1 MKNKIIISSILT
13 IAMCFSLIAGSTLAL
28 FTSQSEVNVAV
39 TSGKVSVVAYVED
52 SSLSTSSLGVA
63 QENGRF
69 ANGGTANIVTEN
81 GTQKLEL
88 INLTPGDVASF
99 LMKVENKSTVDFQ
112 YRFTWSVEG
121 ELYEHLTATVNGT
134 KIENGKTAWADWSG
148 ANVQDFQIHVSL
160 PQDAGNEAQGK
171 TAKISFTVEAMQK
184 NAVSLVLL
192 NGAKQNSLEDALAS
206 ANDGDTLAIYGEQ
219 TPFVV
224 EKDITVQLNGVDI
237 YATEGHAI
245 EVRSNATIDV
255 VRDSHLTG
263 GKNGSAIYVAEGAK
277 LTLTGKALT
286 AVANGGKDYV
296 AGKPQYS
303 SDDNATAWAD
313 TGASAIGGKGDIT
326 ITNMVGLT
334 ALGYG
339 VHGAGIGG
347 ESKNITIV
355 STTIEMVRGGFIN
368 ETNIHT
374 DEKYLKSEPEGGA
387 AIGSS
392 ASGAVITLE
401 SVRVKEAL
409 GGSKAAGIGG
419 HFHTGTT
426 ISIKNSIIDK
436 VVGGNASAGIGGS
449 RVTNNAD
456 LDQSTHITI
465 ENSDITAYG
474 GKFGAGIGS
483 GYNTYCTSYGDNSRT
498 TINISGTADD
508 TIKAIGGQYASGIGT
523 GFHVADLAGAI
534 TGDVVIE
541 AQSGEAFYKNT
552 YTQAQN
558 IGFGVVD
565 PAREAKDNDS
575 TLNYKGEVI
584 GIATVTT
591 IGGSATYE
599 DVANA
604 LEEGGTIVFTQSVNL
619 TDTVVGKTFLEAN
632 GDVDFYL
639 NDGVVLDFSNVT
651 GVTGTGSITI
661 HGGTVKVNQELYVTG
676 NSTLVIEGG
685 THNFGTLSAV
695 GNGTIIVN
703 GGTLNCYGTY
713 GSTGGGINFGEN
725 GTLIVNGGTLN
736 MYQPFN
742 LNGNRCDNAYV
753 EINGGTINL
762 LGSADKLF
770 SVRNI
775 MDKDAEGTLR
785 GSSIKITGGVFTT
798 TYQLDSDGDANAF
811 IRNEDSL
818 PAGANRVLVSNEIDS
833 YNCVVTG
840 GTFYGCWQR
849 NDNNRLHGTGTVE
862 NTIAGWIGEGYEIVG
877 NSTDGYKVVPKN

>member
-1 MKNKIIISSILT
+1 MKNKIIISAILT

-28 FTSQSEVNVAV
+28 FTSESKVNVAV
-39 TSGKVSVVAYVED
+39 TSGKVSVVAYVVE

-63 QENGRF
+63 QESGRF
-69 ANGGTANIVTEN
+69 ANGGQASITTEN
-81 GTQKLEL
+81 GAQKLQL
-88 INLTPGDVASF
+88 TGLTPGDVATF
-99 LMKVENKSTVDFQ
+99 VMKVENKSTVDFQ
-112 YRFTWSVEG
+112 YRFTWKVDG
-121 ELYEHLTATVNGT
+121 ELYEYLTATVNGRE
-134 KIENGKTAWADWSG
+134 IVNDKTAWSVWEGDD
-148 ANVQDFQIHVSL
+148 VQDFQIHVSL
-160 PQDAGNEAQGK
+160 PQDASNDAQGK
-171 TAKISFTVEAMQK
+171 TAEISFTVEAMQK

-192 NGAKQNSLEDALAS
+192 NGAKQDSLEDALAS
-206 ANDGDTLAIYGEQ
+206 ANHGDTLAIYGEQ
-219 TPFVV
+219 APFVV
-224 EKDITVQLNGVDI
+224 EKDLKVILNGVDI

-245 EVRSNATIDV
+245 EVRGNATIEV
-255 VRDSHLTG
+255 ARDSHLTG

-296 AGKPQYS
+296 AGMPQYS

-347 ESKNITIV
+347 ESKNITIKG
-355 STTIEMVRGGFIN
+355 TTIEMVRGGFIN
-368 ETNIHT
+368 ETGIHS

-392 ASGAVITLE
+392 ANGATITLE
-401 SVRVKEAL
+401 SVRIKEAL
-409 GGSKAAGIGG
+409 GGSKAAGIGAM
-419 HFHTGTT
+419 FHRGAT

-436 VVGGNASAGIGGS
+436 VVGGNSSAGIGGS
-449 RVTNNAD
+449 RIAKENV
-456 LDQSTHITI
+456 DQPIFITI

-483 GYNTYCTSYGDNSRT
+483 GYDTHCKSHGDNSRT

-508 TIKAIGGQYASGIGT
+508 TINAYGGQYAAGIGT
-523 GFHVADLAGAI
+523 GYHVADLAGEI
-534 TGDVVIE
+534 TGDVVIN
-541 AQSGEAFYKNT
+541 AHSGEAFYKNT

-565 PAREAKDNDS
+565 PAREGKDNNS

-584 GIATVTT
+584 GIDTITS
-591 IGGSATYE
+591 IGGSATYA
-599 DVANA
+599 DVAHA
-604 LEEGGTIVFTQSVNL
+604 LANGGTLVFTESVDL
-619 TDTVVGKTFLEAN
+619 TDTATGKTYLEAN

-639 NDGVVLDFSNVT
+639 NDGVTLNFSNVT

-661 HGGTVKVNQELYVTG
+661 HGGTVKVSQELYVT
-676 NSTLVIEGG
+676 SSATLVIEGG

-713 GSTGGGINFGEN
+713 GSTGGGINFAEN
-725 GTLIVNGGTLN
+725 GKAIINGGTLN

-742 LNGNRCDNAYV
+742 LNGDRCDNAYV
-753 EINGGTINL
+753 EINGGNINL
-762 LGSADKLF
+762 LASTDKLF

-840 GTFYGCWQR
+840 GTFYGSWQR

-862 NTIAGWIGEGYEIVG
+862 NTIAGWIGAGYEIVG
-877 NSTDGYKVVPKN
+877 NPTDGYKVVPKN

>member
-1 MKNKIIISSILT
+1 MKNKVIISSILT
-13 IAMCFSLIAGSTLAL
+13 IAMCFSLIAGSTFAL
-28 FTSQSEVNVAV
+28 FTSKSEVNVAV

-88 INLTPGDVASF
+88 MNLTPGDVASF

-148 ANVQDFQIHVSL
+148 ENVQDFQIHVSL

-237 YATEGHAI
+237 SATEGHAI
-245 EVRSNATIDV
+245 EVRSNSTIDV

-296 AGKPQYS
+296 EGKPQYS
-303 SDDNATAWAD
+303 SDDNATAWAN

-368 ETNIHT
+368 ETNIHA

-401 SVRVKEAL
+401 SVTIKEAL

-449 RVTNNAD
+449 RVDDNAD

-483 GYNTYCTSYGDNSRT
+483 GYNTYCKSYGDNSRT

-534 TGDVVIE
+534 TGDVVIN
-541 AQSGEAFYKNT
+541 ATSGDKFYKDT
-552 YTQAQN
+552 YTQAQD
-558 IGFGVVD
+558 IGFGVID
-565 PAREAKDNDS
+565 PAREGKNNDS
-575 TLNYKGEVI
+575 TFDNKGNIIFILN
-584 GIATVTT
+584 TVPNV
-591 IGGSATYE
+591 S
-599 DVANA
+599 DVAGAFDMNKDVTVG
-604 LEEGGTIVFTQSVNL
+604 LPSGEHSDTLINITGTGTSDSNFTIIGSNTVFTNSIEITSHSNLVLGDDAVLVIDGITVNGTLKVTSYYKNIVIKNVTAKSISVN
-619 TDTVVGKTFLEAN
+619 AN
-632 GDVDFYL
+632 
-639 NDGVVLDFSNVT
+639 SNVT
-651 GVTGTGSITI
+651 IENCTIDGASDNGIYIVGYSNGYDLTIKNNVIRNSAKNAIQISGCASGTT
-661 HGGTVKVNQELYVTG
+661 
-676 NSTLVIEGG
+676 
-685 THNFGTLSAV
+685 F
-695 GNGTIIVN
+695 N
-703 GGTLNCYGTY
+703 GGTFTVEGNTFENWCTKDDKPRSAFKVWGDGTY
-713 GSTGGGINFGEN
+713 C
-725 GTLIVNGGTLN
+725 
-736 MYQPFN
+736 P
-742 LNGNRCDNAYV
+742 D
-753 EINGGTINL
+753 
-762 LGSADKLF
+762 D
-770 SVRNI
+770 
-775 MDKDAEGTLR
+775 
-785 GSSIKITGGVFTT
+785 ITGGTPN
-798 TYQLDSDGDANAF
+798 NAAIALINAVRENNTF
-811 IRNEDSL
+811 K
-818 PAGANRVLVSNEIDS
+818 PAEGKPNQVRFD
-833 YNCVVTG
+833 
-840 GTFYGCWQR
+840 FYGYIC
-849 NDNNRLHGTGTVE
+849 E
-862 NTIAGWIGEGYEIVG
+862 
-877 NSTDGYKVVPKN
+877 